1 MGALLGLGQM
11 SQPNLSVSVYQL
23 RIALLRTSPH
33 IWRRVLVPGQFTL
46 AQLHQTL
53 RALFGWS
60 ETHPHRFLIRAKSF
74 SGDPLD
80 RSDGATAARLSDFQ
94 FYLRERFLYEYRYD
108 LRVALWRHEIR
119 VEKMLTLQ
127 EQWPHPRCIA
137 GAGTP
142 PPEPVASPQEFRH
155 MQDLFTPRY
164 ILQHLAEMTDRGHD
178 DRRIA
183 EQVRYLRPWLT
194 RGEFR
199 KSEANRQLEAAAGAN
214 R

>member
-1 MGALLGLGQM
+1 M
-11 SQPNLSVSVYQL
+11 SQPDVSVSVYQL

-33 IWRRVLVPGQFTL
+33 IWRRVLVPGHFILT
-46 AQLHQTL
+46 QLHQIL

-74 SGDPLD
+74 NGDQLGT
-80 RSDGATAARLSDFQ
+80 SDETTPARLSDFQ
-94 FYLRERFLYEYRYD
+94 FYVRERFLYEHRYD
-108 LRVALWRHEIR
+108 LRAALWRHEIR
-119 VEKMLTLQ
+119 MEKMLTHQ
-127 EQWPHPRCIA
+127 EQWPCPRCIA

-155 MQDLFTPRY
+155 MQDLFTARY
-164 ILQHLAEMTDRGHD
+164 ILHHLAEITDRGHD

-194 RGEFR
+194 SVNSASLRR
-199 KSEANRQLEAAAGAN
+199 IANWKPLAE
-214 R
+214 

>member
-1 MGALLGLGQM
+1 M

-46 AQLHQTL
+46 AQLHQIL

-60 ETHPHRFLIRAKSF
+60 ETQPHRFLIRA
-74 SGDPLD
+74 
-80 RSDGATAARLSDFQ
+80 
-94 FYLRERFLYEYRYD
+94 
-108 LRVALWRHEIR
+108 
-119 VEKMLTLQ
+119 LQ
-127 EQWPHPRCIA
+127 EQWPYPLCIA

-155 MQDLFTPRY
+155 MQDLFTLRY
-164 ILQHLAEMTDRGHD
+164 ILHHLAEMTDHGHD

-183 EQVRYLRPWLT
+183 EEVRYLRPWLT

-199 KSEANRQLEAAAGAN
+199 KREANRQLEAAAGAN

>member
-1 MGALLGLGQM
+1 M

-33 IWRRVLVPGQFTL
+33 IWRRVLVPGHFTL
-46 AQLHQTL
+46 AQLHQIL

-74 SGDPLD
+74 NGDQLGT
-80 RSDGATAARLSDFQ
+80 SAETTAARSSDFQ

-108 LRVALWRHEIR
+108 LRAALWRHEIR
-119 VEKMLTLQ
+119 IEKTLSLQ
-127 EQWPHPRCIA
+127 EQWPYPRCIA

-164 ILQHLAEMTDRGHD
+164 ILHHLAEMTDRGHD

-183 EQVRYLRPWLT
+183 EEVRYLRPWPT

-199 KSEANRQLEAAAGAN
+199 KREANRQLKAPAGAN